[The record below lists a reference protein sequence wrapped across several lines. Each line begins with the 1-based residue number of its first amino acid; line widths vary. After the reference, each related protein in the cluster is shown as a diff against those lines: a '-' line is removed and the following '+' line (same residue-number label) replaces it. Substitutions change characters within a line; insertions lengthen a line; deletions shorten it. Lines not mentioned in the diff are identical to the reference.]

1 MGRTEQ
7 PGLVHLDT
15 HVVIWLYEGRA
26 EAISPAASA
35 LIERGRCVI
44 SPMVRLELQYLFEIG
59 RTVLDADS
67 VLAALRKDMELD
79 IADSDFDDVVKIS
92 LSLNWTRDVFDR
104 LITAQALHEG
114 AVLVTRDRKIRDN
127 CAAAVW

>member
-1 MGRTEQ
+1 
-7 PGLVHLDT
+7 
-15 HVVIWLYEGRA
+15 VVIWLYEGRV
-26 EAISPAASA
+26 EAISPTART

-67 VLAALRKDMELD
+67 VLVALRKDMELD
-79 IADSDFDDVVKIS
+79 IADGDFDAVVKTS

-104 LITAQALHEG
+104 LITAQALQEG
-114 AVLVTRDRKIRDN
+114 EVLVTRDRKIRDN
-127 CAAAVW
+127 CSAAVW

>member
-15 HVVIWLYEGRA
+15 HVVIWLYEGRV
-26 EAISPAASA
+26 EAISPTART

-67 VLAALRKDMELD
+67 VLVALRKDMELD
-79 IADSDFDDVVKIS
+79 IADGDFDAVVKTS

-104 LITAQALHEG
+104 LITAQALQEG
-114 AVLVTRDRKIRDN
+114 EVLVTRDRKIRDN
-127 CAAAVW
+127 CSAAVW